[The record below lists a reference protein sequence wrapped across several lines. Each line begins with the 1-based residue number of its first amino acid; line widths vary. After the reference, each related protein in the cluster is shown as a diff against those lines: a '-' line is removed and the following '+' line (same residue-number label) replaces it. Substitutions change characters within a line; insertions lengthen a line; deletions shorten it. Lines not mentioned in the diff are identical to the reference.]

1 METLSARWCTVNRCY
16 LPRVRIR
23 ADLTLFAHVV
33 KRPDAEL
40 DLGQAALLIAE
51 GDGPGVDIVEAV
63 AKLDALGEAARAS
76 IGAAPR
82 DDGENERA
90 LRRLLDFLY
99 GTEKFRG
106 NADDYYDPRNSY
118 VDQVLE
124 RRVGIPIS
132 LAVVLLE
139 VARRAG
145 VTARGVSFP
154 GHFLVRAPGARSPL
168 FVDPFDGQL
177 LPPAALRQLHARTTG
192 EDRDPDPRLLEPVEK
207 QQILVRMLN
216 NLRGIWTQRMEAE
229 RLRGVLERLEILAPS
244 AELRSQIEELGG
256 EPVAPLGRGSTFKS

>member
-1 METLSARWCTVNRCY
+1 V
-16 LPRVRIR
+16 RVR
-23 ADLTLFAHVV
+23 ADLTLFAHLV
-33 KRPDAEL
+33 KRPDADM
-40 DLGQAALLIAE
+40 DLGQAALLVAE
-51 GDGPGVDIVEAV
+51 ADGPGVDIVESV
-63 AKLDALGEAARAS
+63 ARLDALGEAAHERL
-76 IGAAPR
+76 GAAPR

-90 LRRLLDFLY
+90 LKQLLDFLY
-99 GTEKFRG
+99 RAEKFCG
-106 NADDYYDPRNSY
+106 NVEDYYDPRNSY
-118 VDQVLE
+118 LDQVLE

-154 GHFLVRAPGARSPL
+154 GHFLVRAPGARTTL

-177 LPPAALRQLHARTTG
+177 LTPAALRALHARTTG
-192 EDRDPDPRLLEPVEK
+192 EDREPDPRLLEPVEK

-216 NLRGIWTQRMEAE
+216 NLRGIWTQRGDQE

-244 AELRSQIEELGG
+244 AELRRQIEKLGG